1 MTTADTPRTDAC
13 PHCGAGIY
21 APLGNGDGTTY
32 WLCGSEL
39 VVEWGVSRSA
49 DCYEKELA
57 ISLENQVKAQA
68 EVARLQANLRRA
80 VEIAECGLMTT
91 LSDELKRY
99 FPKGL
104 SIPRKAHLCRLCGQ
118 TIQAK
123 EPCLI
128 WSNVEAGEGW
138 HTLHAHPECYQVTLD
153 EKWDELEWESTF
165 PGDIERPA
173 INPEKK

>member
-1 MTTADTPRTDAC
+1 MTPDK
-13 PHCGAGIY
+13 I
-21 APLGNGDGTTY
+21 N
-32 WLCGSEL
+32 
-39 VVEWGVSRSA
+39 
-49 DCYEKELA
+49 LA
-57 ISLENQVKAQA
+57 I
-68 EVARLQANLRRA
+68 
-80 VEIAECGLMTT
+80 EIAEWGLMTT

-138 HTLHAHPECYQVTLD
+138 HTQHAHPECYQVTLD

-173 INPEKK
+173 ISPEKK